1 MLQFFIIDF
10 FNITFNLNVILK
22 VKMLSCFRRLFCL
35 KSLIK
40 FLTFEVDFK
49 FFHNMTKNKY
59 NIKQKNNETNQ

>member
-1 MLQFFIIDF
+1 
-10 FNITFNLNVILK
+10 
-22 VKMLSCFRRLFCL
+22 MLSCFRRLLCL